1 MVDEIA
7 IYEKSFF
14 KNLKREVDL
23 SERARCNYNLHL
35 SYDDLIQKFFNMMRI
50 DSYIQPHRHL
60 GAAKLETLI
69 QIEGEFL
76 VVLFDDCGGI
86 TRVLKLGDSNDF
98 RVSAVEIP
106 PDRWHT
112 VVCVSDYGIL
122 FELKEGPYVEE
133 LAKEFAEWAPKPGSE
148 FVEEY
153 LAGLRTLQFSE
164 NAE

>member
-7 IYEKSFF
+7 VYEKSFF
-14 KNLKREVDL
+14 KNFRIEVDL
-23 SERARCNYNLHL
+23 SERARCNHNLHL
-35 SYDDLIQKFFNMMRI
+35 SYDDPIQKFFNMMRI

-60 GAAKLETLI
+60 GAAKVETLI

-76 VVLFDDCGGI
+76 VILFDDYGAV
-86 TRVLKLGDSNDF
+86 TRVLKLGDSYDF

-106 PDRWHT
+106 PDSWHT
-112 VVCVSDYGIL
+112 VVCVSEYCTL

-148 FVEEY
+148 SVEQY
-153 LAGLRTLQFSE
+153 MAQLRTFQFS
-164 NAE
+164 